1 MMLRRAP
8 RSEPP
13 SRLMASTFCKER
25 DCEDHDFKELL
36 IGHSRRTP
44 MFQMS
49 PRCNRA
55 HSTPTRGRVMTA
67 GTLNQSGLKTE
78 VRHSILYQR
87 AYDPGLLEFLPEP
100 TCFSDLLLDQVT
112 DTITKGREDYQLLPF
127 FYDHLTS
134 QDDVAFRHEVWRDL
148 DIDAV
153 ATGLRLFTSEMRDVR
168 QRNSWA
174 EKTHYVQHRRGIHLD
189 AVTRYCEAVKRL
201 SATLESSEIRSRALL
216 AVRDVVA
223 DYASSATFEG
233 LDRESQELKTKLSE
247 VRYSL
252 NVRGPHVRVLR
263 YDGEADY
270 GVEIEEAFERFQQ
283 GAVSDYRL
291 KFSDWPDMNHV
302 ESQIADRVALL
313 FRDVFSE
320 LQSFCERTNSFVD
333 STVSSF
339 NREIQFY
346 FAYLDYIAPLK
357 ARALSF
363 CLPEVH
369 ESKASF
375 AKETFDLALAA
386 KLATQGTSV
395 ITNDF
400 NLNGVERIIVIS
412 GPNQGGKTTFS
423 RTFGQLHF
431 LASLGCPVPGETA
444 SLFLFDEL
452 FTHFG
457 KEEDPTF
464 QSGKLED
471 DLLRIQDVLKR
482 ATSKSV
488 IIMNE
493 IFAST
498 TTQDALVLGTKV
510 LEKVIELDALC
521 VMVTFID
528 ELSLLGPSIVSMTS
542 SVNPDNPVERT
553 FKVIRHPADGLAY
566 AISIAEKYDLTYDRL
581 RKRLGP

>member
-1 MMLRRAP
+1 
-8 RSEPP
+8 
-13 SRLMASTFCKER
+13 
-25 DCEDHDFKELL
+25 
-36 IGHSRRTP
+36 
-44 MFQMS
+44 
-49 PRCNRA
+49 
-55 HSTPTRGRVMTA
+55 MTT
-67 GTLNQSGLKTE
+67 GTSNQSEMKTV

-87 AYDPGLLEFLPEP
+87 SYDPSILDFLPEP
-100 TCFSDLLLDQVT
+100 TCFSDLLLDQIAGA
-112 DTITKGREDYQLLPF
+112 ITKGREDYQLLPF

-134 QDDVAFRHEVWRDL
+134 RDDVAFRHEVWRDL
-148 DIDAV
+148 ASDTV
-153 ATGLRLFTSEMRDVR
+153 VTGLRLFTSAMRDVR
-168 QRNSWA
+168 QRNSWS

-189 AVTRYCEAVKRL
+189 AVTRYCEAVKHL
-201 SATLESSEIRSRALL
+201 SSTLESNEISSRGLL
-216 AVRDVVA
+216 DIRDVVTK
-223 DYASSATFEG
+223 YATSATFAG
-233 LDRESQELKTKLSE
+233 LVRESQDLKTKLSG

-252 NVRGPHVRVLR
+252 NVRGSHVRVLR

-270 GVEIEEAFERFQQ
+270 GAEIEEAFERFQQ

-302 ESQIADRVALL
+302 EAQIADRVALL

-320 LQSFCERTNSFVD
+320 LQTFCERTNSFVD

-346 FAYLDYIAPLK
+346 FAYLDYIGPLE
-357 ARALSF
+357 ARNLTF
-363 CLPEVH
+363 CLPVVS
-369 ESKASF
+369 ESKAIF

-386 KLATQGTSV
+386 KFVTQGTSV

-400 NLNGVERIIVIS
+400 TLNEVERIIVIS

-431 LASLGCPVPGETA
+431 LASLGCPVPGERA
-444 SLFLFDEL
+444 SLFLFDEI

-498 TTQDALVLGTKV
+498 TTHDALVLGTKV

-542 SVNPDNPVERT
+542 SVNPDNPIERT
-553 FKVIRHPADGLAY
+553 FKIIRHPADGLAY
-566 AISIAEKYDLTYDRL
+566 AISIAEKYNLTYDRL
-581 RKRLGP
+581 RKRVDP